1 MKYVKLHDGVLSRP
15 LPFYL
20 AMEEYLA
27 RTRQEDDLWFWWIVP
42 PTVIIGRN
50 QLMDTEVNM
59 PYCREHG
66 IQVYRRKSG
75 GGCVYSDYGNVM
87 FSYVCHSNDVETTFR
102 RYTAA
107 VADML
112 RSLGIDAEATGR
124 NDILVGG
131 RKVSGNAFY
140 HVPGRSIVHGTML
153 YDTDFGNMANAI
165 SPPASKLQSKGV
177 SSVRQRIATLKPLI
191 DLSLQEFV
199 DYARE
204 HMTDSTIELGPGDVE
219 AIDVIMQ
226 EYLRPE
232 WICGRNPR
240 ASVNRSA
247 RLADVGGINVAV
259 ELSGGCIA
267 DINFS
272 GDFFITGDLDALAG
286 RLRRV
291 AYSREAIEAA
301 LKPADVGS
309 IIHGLTAEDLINL
322 II

>member
-1 MKYVKLHDGVLSRP
+1 M
-15 LPFYL
+15 
-20 AMEEYLA
+20 
-27 RTRQEDDLWFWWIVP
+27 
-42 PTVIIGRN
+42 
-50 QLMDTEVNM
+50 
-59 PYCREHG
+59 
-66 IQVYRRKSG
+66 
-75 GGCVYSDYGNVM
+75 
-87 FSYVCHSNDVETTFR
+87 
-102 RYTAA
+102 
-107 VADML
+107 
-112 RSLGIDAEATGR
+112 
-124 NDILVGG
+124 
-131 RKVSGNAFY
+131 
-140 HVPGRSIVHGTML
+140 
-153 YDTDFGNMANAI
+153 
-165 SPPASKLQSKGV
+165 
-177 SSVRQRIATLKPLI
+177 RQRIATLKPLI

-240 ASVNRSA
+240 ASVNRSGEA
-247 RLADVGGINVAV
+247 RRRGRDQC
-259 ELSGGCIA
+259 GCGA
-267 DINFS
+267 F
-272 GDFFITGDLDALAG
+272 GRMHRRYKLFGRLFITGDLDALAG